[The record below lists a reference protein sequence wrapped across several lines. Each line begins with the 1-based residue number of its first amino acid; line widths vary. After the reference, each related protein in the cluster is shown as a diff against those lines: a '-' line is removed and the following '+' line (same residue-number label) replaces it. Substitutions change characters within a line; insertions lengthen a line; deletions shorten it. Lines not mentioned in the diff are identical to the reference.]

1 MRPRTGLWTSD
12 AQKNGEKE
20 VIFTKVILFCDLWG
34 IVAGTQ
40 LSSWVS
46 DVERLEKPNGYITD
60 DQNVMTIVICISKS
74 NSVKLTYWEVHI
86 FAFWRVR

>member
-46 DVERLEKPNGYITD
+46 DVERLEKPYGCITD
-60 DQNVMTIVICISKS
+60 DQNVMSIVICISKS
-74 NSVKLTYWEVHI
+74 KSVPTYWEVHI